1 MTKDRN
7 EIKQMLSAYINHK
20 CTKTESIQIKEYLI
34 SHPEQIIG
42 LIIEMRSYMMAELNM
57 DTNTDPFKQLIGDV
71 VILTQNDSKIASYR
85 LQSAIE
91 SLLDE
96 KKFSENVPE
105 FQDDHIVSESKQNS
119 SKKLSNNMET
129 IKFNSSEF
137 KAVNASTARMMG
149 NINPEKSTLS
159 NMVAQLLI
167 QMPEMNPEEATNV
180 CRQLIEGVTN
190 FNRALDDFKT
200 KDASSEEANESIYTQ
215 CVNMLAGKTEKEQ
228 AAILINFISFVKYI
242 DASNIGGAVLGEE
255 TMTMEQLLSE
265 NKSVEGEITPEIL
278 DSLKEQLKEAIAN
291 STIVLTQEAEL
302 RELISCVNGD
312 STLIEELAKK
322 HMDAVDFKS
331 YAALAAYIACLKGE
345 IEGCDSNVQPEILGA
360 SVAAGVERE
369 RVMEEAKKGI
379 ISWEKAVK
387 YLKWI
392 GGALLVGLFAW
403 VTFNLAMLLFS
414 GTALLTVAIL
424 GSSFAG
430 VSAGIIIGGFVGFKG
445 ASWFVDD
452 VVKPIINGAGEVY
465 DQIISTIKS
474 GVILETV
481 KKAYANM
488 VRFFKKIWGAI
499 TSPTIAGTQ
508 TTIAG

>member
-1 MTKDRN
+1 
-7 EIKQMLSAYINHK
+7 MLSAYIRNE
-20 CTKTESIQIKEYLI
+20 CTQSESIQIKEYLV

-42 LIIEMRSYMMAELNM
+42 LIIEMRTSIMDELNL
-57 DTNTDPFKQLIGDV
+57 DANTDPFKQLIGDV
-71 VILTQNDSKIASYR
+71 VKLTQTSSRIASYR

-91 SLLDE
+91 DLLDE

-105 FQDDHIVSESKQNS
+105 LRNDRIVSENKQNS
-119 SKKLSNNMET
+119 SNSMET

-137 KAVNASTARMMG
+137 KAVNASAARMMD
-149 NINPEKSTLS
+149 NINPEKSTLG

-167 QMPEMNPEEATNV
+167 QMPEMTPEDATNA
-180 CRQLIEGVTN
+180 CRQLIEGVTS
-190 FNRALDDFKT
+190 FNRTLDDIKA
-200 KDASSEEANESIYTQ
+200 KDASTEETNESVYTQ
-215 CVNMLAGKTEKEQ
+215 CVTMLAGKTEKEQ

-242 DASNIGGAVLGEE
+242 DAANIGGAVMGEE
-255 TMTMEQLLSE
+255 TKTMEQLLSE
-265 NKSVEGEITPEIL
+265 NKSIEGEITPEIL
-278 DSLKEQLKEAIAN
+278 DRLKDQLKEAIAN

-302 RELISCVNGD
+302 RELISCADGD
-312 STLIEELAKK
+312 STLMEELAKK

-345 IEGCDSNVQPEILGA
+345 IEGCDSNVQPELLGA

-379 ISWEKAVK
+379 ISWEKAIK

-403 VTFNLAMLLFS
+403 VTFKLTMLLFS
-414 GTALLTVAIL
+414 GTALLTIAIL
-424 GSSFAG
+424 GTSFAG
-430 VSAGIIIGGFVGFKG
+430 VAAGLILGGFVGFKG
-445 ASWFVDD
+445 SSWFVDG

-465 DQIISTIKS
+465 DQIINTLKS

-481 KKAYANM
+481 KKTYASVVN
-488 VRFFKKIWGAI
+488 FFKKIWGAI
-499 TSPTIAGTQ
+499 TSPIITGSQ

>member
-1 MTKDRN
+1 MTNNRN
-7 EIKQMLSAYINHK
+7 EIKQMLCAYIKNE
-20 CTKTESIQIKEYLI
+20 CTKSESIQIKEYLV

-42 LIIEMRSYMMAELNM
+42 LIIEMRSSIMDELKLDANA
-57 DTNTDPFKQLIGDV
+57 DPFKQLIGDV
-71 VILTQNDSKIASYR
+71 VKLTQNNPRIASYR

-96 KKFSENVPE
+96 KKFDENVPKL
-105 FQDDHIVSESKQNS
+105 QDDRIVSENKQNI
-119 SKKLSNNMET
+119 SNCMET

-137 KAVNASTARMMG
+137 KAVNASASRMMD

-167 QMPEMNPEEATNV
+167 QMPEMTPEDATNV
-180 CRQLIEGVTN
+180 CRQLVEGVTN
-190 FNRALDDFKT
+190 FNRALDDIKT
-200 KDASSEEANESIYTQ
+200 KDASSEETNESVYTQ

-228 AAILINFISFVKYI
+228 VAILINFISFVKYI
-242 DASNIGGAVLGEE
+242 DAANIGATVLGEE
-255 TMTMEQLLSE
+255 AKTMEQLLSE

-278 DSLKEQLKEAIAN
+278 DGLKEQLKEAIAN
-291 STIVLTQEAEL
+291 STIALTQETEL
-302 RELISCVNGD
+302 RELISCANGD
-312 STLIEELAKK
+312 FSLTEEFAKK
-322 HMDAVDFKS
+322 HMDSVDFKS

-379 ISWEKAVK
+379 ISWENAVK

-403 VTFNLAMLLFS
+403 VTFKLTMLLFS

-424 GSSFAG
+424 GTSFAG
-430 VSAGIIIGGFVGFKG
+430 VAAGLILGGFVGFKG
-445 ASWFVDD
+445 SSWFVDS

-465 DQIISTIKS
+465 DQIINTLKN
-474 GVILETV
+474 GAILETV

-488 VRFFKKIWGAI
+488 VSFFKKIWGAI
-499 TSPTIAGTQ
+499 TSPTIAGTR
-508 TTIAG
+508 TIVTG